1 MIRKTSARVQDVS
14 EFAERVLRDASAAV
28 VTVLAALGDQ
38 LGLFKDFAANGD
50 ATSVELAQRTGIRE
64 RYAREWLA
72 AMASAGYLGYD
83 PSSRR
88 FFLPEDNAAVLAAEN
103 GPLFLGGLHEMIP
116 ALAGSL
122 EKLADAFR
130 TGAGVPCSDLPREFW
145 EGMERFS
152 APWFENSLV
161 GDWIAAMPDVERLL
175 RAGATVA
182 DIGCGRGR
190 ALVKLAQAYPRG
202 RYRGFD
208 TSGPAVALARKSVW
222 ALGIADRVFF
232 DWRDAEEGLP
242 DRFDVAA
249 TFGAL
254 HDSARPLVLLRHIRR
269 SLKPGGIY
277 VCLEIQCSER
287 LEENAGPVGALF
299 YGLSAL
305 ASTTTVL
312 AGGGGAL
319 GAMGLPESRLRSLC
333 RQAGFKRVR
342 RVPIESSLHALYE
355 IRP

>member
-1 MIRKTSARVQDVS
+1 MIRKTRERASDVTV
-14 EFAERVLRDASAAV
+14 FAERVLCDASAAV
-28 VTVLAALGDQ
+28 VTLLAALGDQ
-38 LGLFKDFAANGD
+38 LGLFKDFAARGD

-83 PSSRR
+83 PSSHR
-88 FFLPEDNAAVLAAEN
+88 FFLPSENAAVLAAEN

-122 EKLADAFR
+122 ERLAEAFR
-130 TGAGVPCSDLPREFW
+130 SGAGVPSSDLPREFW

-161 GDWIAAMPDVERLL
+161 DGWIGAMPDVERLL
-175 RAGATVA
+175 RAGAAVA

-202 RYRGFD
+202 RYHGFD
-208 TSGPAVALARKSVW
+208 ASAPAVAMARKSAW

-232 DWRDAEEGLP
+232 DWRDAEEGPLG
-242 DRFDVAA
+242 RFDIAT
-249 TFGAL
+249 TFGVL
-254 HDSARPLVLLRHIRR
+254 HDSARPLVLLREIRE

-277 VCLEIQCSER
+277 VCLEIRCSER

-333 RQAGFKRVR
+333 RQAGFRKVR
-342 RVPIESSLHALYE
+342 RVPIESGLHALYE